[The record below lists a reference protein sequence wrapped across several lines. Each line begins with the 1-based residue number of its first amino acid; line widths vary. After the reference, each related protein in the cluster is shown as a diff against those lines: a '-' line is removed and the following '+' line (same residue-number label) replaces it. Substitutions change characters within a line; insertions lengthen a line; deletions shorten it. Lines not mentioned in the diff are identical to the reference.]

1 MITDLQNNS
10 NRNWLKLVAVVLTIT
25 FTATNVAA
33 SDAMLF
39 QQIDSNQN
47 TYKSTLRSDSN
58 RFWDSVDLSRNIGE
72 IKKTFHGTKDQ
83 IVIHIQDAHANY
95 EAQRNIAKIVN
106 YFVTRHNVHLVNVE
120 GTSGEINT
128 GLLSSFPDA
137 SVRRMVSDYFLREAK
152 LTGAE
157 YLALTKPKNFTLYG
171 IEEKNL
177 YEANRGI
184 FVEALKYADDDEKT
198 LKDLRLVLDEVSRA
212 LFSDDLRSV
221 VRQKKHF
228 DKDPNYLHEY
238 TEFLCQKAEKLE
250 IPLSAYKNI
259 LSLRR
264 LIDLEQAI
272 DFINR
277 DELVEVTPES
287 IRLRKKL
294 LTYSQRLRHAAAS
307 VRSAK

>member
-39 QQIDSNQN
+39 QQIDSDQN

-157 YLALTKPKNFTLYG
+157 YLALTKPKKISTKPTAASL
-171 IEEKNL
+171 
-177 YEANRGI
+177 
-184 FVEALKYADDDEKT
+184 
-198 LKDLRLVLDEVSRA
+198 
-212 LFSDDLRSV
+212 
-221 VRQKKHF
+221 
-228 DKDPNYLHEY
+228 
-238 TEFLCQKAEKLE
+238 
-250 IPLSAYKNI
+250 
-259 LSLRR
+259 LRR
-264 LIDLEQAI
+264 LSTQMMT
-272 DFINR
+272 R
-277 DELVEVTPES
+277 
-287 IRLRKKL
+287 R
-294 LTYSQRLRHAAAS
+294 
-307 VRSAK
+307 RSRI